1 MYKVLLCQFIT
12 SLYLF
17 VDCIVLQLNCNVNSF
32 TVKFEKNN

>member
-1 MYKVLLCQFIT
+1 MNKYFLCQFIT

-32 TVKFEKNN
+32 SVKYKKNN

>member
-1 MYKVLLCQFIT
+1 MCQFIT

-32 TVKFEKNN
+32 SVK